1 MSLGAV
7 GSRARFYWKEESV
20 AGTAPAGDW
29 DQFPAFSLRVGTAPS
44 LNADSILSSGTTRD
58 AADPYQGV
66 ARVEGQAVVPVD
78 TVHFGKWLQW
88 MMGDATSSG
97 STNFTHVF
105 KSGAATLTT
114 RAIEKAFL
122 DLTRYE
128 VAAGARANGFEIGV
142 GPDGSAQA
150 TVPIMCLSEALAGSS
165 AAGTPV
171 VTAYTRFFATQG
183 SISRAG
189 SALAG
194 VTAGTIRF
202 SNGFTPV
209 PTIGSGTGIGGID
222 AGESTGG
229 GSITARF
236 ASHTLRTASIANTAA
251 SISFAYTIDANTS
264 VTFLY
269 PRCFLEPITTAV
281 EGPSGITQQFNFTAA
296 FDASE
301 ACLLKVTLKN
311 QVAAYTG

>member
-1 MSLGAV
+1 MALGAS

-20 AGTAPAGDW
+20 EGTAPTGDW

-88 MMGDATSSG
+88 MMGDASSSG
-97 STNFTHVF
+97 STNYTHVF
-105 KSGAATLTT
+105 KSGATTLPS

-122 DLTRYE
+122 DIARYE

-150 TVPIMCLSEALAGSS
+150 TIPIMCLSETLGSS
-165 AAGTPV
+165 SGAGTVV
-171 VTAYTRFFATQG
+171 VTPYTRFYATQG
-183 SISRAG
+183 SISRG
-189 SALAG
+189 GTALAG
-194 VTAGTIRF
+194 VTAGTIRY
-202 SNGFTPV
+202 SNGYSPV

-222 AGESTGG
+222 YGESTGG
-229 GSITARF
+229 GSMTVRF
-236 ASHTLRTASIANTAA
+236 ASHTLRSAAIAGTAA
-251 SISFAYTIDANTS
+251 SVSFAYTIDSNTS

-269 PRCFLEPITTAV
+269 PRCTLEPITTAV
-281 EGPSGITQQFNFTAA
+281 EGPGGITQQFNFTASY
-296 FDASE
+296 DSSE

-311 QVAAYTG
+311 QVAAYAG